1 MGGNRTVQAE
11 IRRELL
17 ADGWEEVVR
26 SHDGKWFVR
35 HPVGAWTF
43 VKQWDPIAIFDSDDE
58 ALLWLQSITG

>member
-26 SHDGKWFVR
+26 SHDGKWFVK
-35 HPVGAWTF
+35 HPVGLRVF
-43 VKQWDPIAIFDSDDE
+43 VKPWDSIAIFNSDDE